1 MRALVCKEYGSF
13 ENLVV
18 ENRDAPVPG
27 DHEIAFDVRAAA
39 LNFADVLSIAG
50 QYQVRTPPPFIPGN
64 EAAGVV
70 TAIGKSVSRFRVGD
84 RVIGALRGG
93 AFAEQSVVDERFAMP
108 LPASLDFEQGAAF
121 SVAYGTSYH
130 AFRQGADLQPGES
143 VLVLGAAGGVGYAAV
158 ELARAMGA
166 TVIAAASSAEKLAY
180 AAEAGADHL
189 VNYSAEP
196 LRETVKELTG
206 GSGVDVVYDPVG
218 GDLTEQAMRTLDWRG
233 RFLVIG
239 FASGEIPRLPLNL
252 ALLKEAS
259 IVGVWYG
266 AWAERHPDELAS
278 NTRDLGNMIEAG
290 TIVPR
295 YSVAVP
301 FDDFAEAFRLIA
313 ERRALGK
320 VILRMEHSG

>member
-1 MRALVCKEYGSF
+1 MRALICREFGSF
-13 ENLVV
+13 EDLVL
-18 ENRDAPVPG
+18 EERDDPVPAN
-27 DHEIAFDVRAAA
+27 HYNPFDVRAAA

-70 TAIGKSVSRFRVGD
+70 TTVGNSVSRFKVGD

-93 AFAEQSVVDERFAMP
+93 AFAEKSVVDERFAMP
-108 LPASLDFEQGAAF
+108 LPATLDFEQGAAF

-130 AFRQGADLQPGES
+130 AFRQGADLQPGET
-143 VLVLGAAGGVGYAAV
+143 VLVLGAAGGVGCAAV
-158 ELARAMGA
+158 ELASAMGA
-166 TVIAAASSAEKLAY
+166 NVIAAASSAEKLAY
-180 AAEAGADHL
+180 AAEAGAHHL
-189 VNYSAEP
+189 LDYSAQP

-218 GDLTEQAMRTLDWRG
+218 GDLAEQAMRAVDWRG

-259 IVGVWYG
+259 IIGIWYG
-266 AWAERHPDELAS
+266 AWAEKHPDELAT
-278 NTRDLGNMIEAG
+278 NTQELGDMIGAG
-290 TIVPR
+290 RITPR
-295 YSVAVP
+295 YSAALP
-301 FDDFAEAFRLIA
+301 FDEFAEAFRLIA

-320 VILRMEHSG
+320 VILRMEHSD